1 MTVRHKG
8 NLTQWDDARG
18 FGFIEPAEGGDRI
31 FCHARAIRDRDAR
44 PANGIRVTYA
54 LGRDDRGRAR
64 AEDVWL
70 SLSTR
75 SAPSL
80 PAGPRSRVALALGVS
95 GLFLL
100 ALVIVTF
107 LDRLT
112 LLAVPWYLAL
122 STVTFVA
129 YGLDKTAARQD
140 RHRIPERVLQLLAL
154 AGGWPGGWIAQQTIR
169 HKSQKISFQIE
180 FWICVI
186 VNVIVLAALI
196 WQGGELPQE
205 WLQSSD
211 HHTGRVTPR

>member
-1 MTVRHKG
+1 MRLKG
-8 NLTQWDDARG
+8 TLTQWNEARG
-18 FGFIEPAEGGDRI
+18 FGFIEPVEGGERV
-31 FCHARAIRDRDAR
+31 FCHARAFRDCEAA
-44 PANGIRVTYA
+44 PANGIRVTYT

-75 SAPSL
+75 TAPKAPGASSSHI
-80 PAGPRSRVALALGVS
+80 RLALTVS

-100 ALVIVTF
+100 ALVIATL
-107 LDRLT
+107 LDKLT

-122 STVTFVA
+122 STVTFFA

-140 RHRIPERVLQLLAL
+140 RRRTPERVLQFLAL
-154 AGGWPGGWIAQQTIR
+154 LGGWPGGWIAQRTIR
-169 HKSQKISFQIE
+169 HKSRKISFQIE

-196 WQGGELPQE
+196 WKGGELPPE
-205 WLQSSD
+205 WLPSSD
-211 HHTGRVTPR
+211 DYS